1 MHGRIG
7 SPSVQTRV
15 ALRHM
20 IVQKCGEEGGG
31 GGGPPFLP
39 AFLLSGHRAQA
50 CGVRK
55 CTGDG
60 RGGGL
65 APPHGTF
72 GMHVLANTSRG
83 SEAICPT
90 PACAN

>member
-31 GGGPPFLP
+31 GGGPPSSLHFCYP
-39 AFLLSGHRAQA
+39 ATG
-50 CGVRK
+50 RK
-55 CTGDG
+55 PAGFENALGTGE
-60 RGGGL
+60 GGG
-65 APPHGTF
+65 
-72 GMHVLANTSRG
+72 
-83 SEAICPT
+83 
-90 PACAN
+90 